1 MKSTIITIGDEILIG
16 QILDTN
22 SRQISQS
29 LNAAGITVCE
39 RTSIGDD
46 AGQIVEALD
55 RALGQSNIVIMTGGL
70 GPTKDDITKHTLT
83 RYFGTEL
90 VYDERV
96 GEHVRTMLA
105 RRGIEFNDFNRGQAM
120 VPKCCTVLFNAH
132 GTAPGMWF
140 ERGDSVVV
148 SLPGVPFEMQHL
160 MEDEVMPRL
169 RSRFTLHS
177 IVHRTMITSGIAE
190 SMLAARISDWEN
202 SLPKGLKLAYLPAP
216 NIVRLR
222 LSAYEVDGE
231 EARSTIDRE
240 FAKLYKIIPGHIV
253 GFEQATVQELVHRN
267 LTDSGRTLAVAESCT
282 GGNVAARVVSVAGA
296 SACFRGSVV
305 AYAND
310 VKEKVLGVSGED
322 LERHGAVSEPVV
334 RQMAEGVRRLLGAD
348 YGVATSGVAGPT
360 GGTPE
365 KPVGTVWIAVAS
377 PEGTVAERFVFSFT
391 RERNIDKATM
401 KALGM
406 LLERVKVSR
415 G

>member
-1 MKSTIITIGDEILIG
+1 MRAIIITIGDEILLG
-16 QILDTN
+16 QIVDTN
-22 SRQISQS
+22 SRFIADRLTKVGIEVTRMLSVSDEEYDIEERMMMS
-29 LNAAGITVCE
+29 LFDC
-39 RTSIGDD
+39 D
-46 AGQIVEALD
+46 IV
-55 RALGQSNIVIMTGGL
+55 VMTGGL
-70 GPTKDDITKHTLT
+70 GPTKDDVTKRMLS
-83 RYFGTEL
+83 RLFRMEL
-90 VYDERV
+90 VEDPEVLANVERLIAN
-96 GEHVRTMLA
+96 GGMRMNP
-105 RRGIEFNDFNRGQAM
+105 GNRSQAL
-120 VPKCCTVLFNAH
+120 VPKGCRVLMNRK

-140 ERGDSVVV
+140 ERRGKVIVV
-148 SLPGVPFEMQHL
+148 LPGVPFEMEDL
-160 MEDEVMPRL
+160 MDREVVPALQERFPGLLLDYRVVKVYDIPESELSLRL
-169 RSRFTLHS
+169 EGFEGR
-177 IVHRTMITSGIAE
+177 
-190 SMLAARISDWEN
+190 
-202 SLPKGLKLAYLPAP
+202 LPEGLSLAYLPSP
-216 NIVRLR
+216 GMVRLR
-222 LSAYEVDGE
+222 LTARGVKPEVLDEWLAVLRGE
-231 EARSTIDRE
+231 LEGLRVLEGDEASLENEVVT
-240 FAKLYKIIPGHIV
+240 L
-253 GFEQATVQELVHRN
+253 
-267 LTDSGRTLAVAESCT
+267 LTERGLTLATAESCT

-406 LLERVKVSR
+406 LLERVKASR

>member
-1 MKSTIITIGDEILIG
+1 MRAIIITIGDEILLG
-16 QILDTN
+16 QIVDTN
-22 SRQISQS
+22 SRFIADRLTKVGIEVTRMLSVSDEEYDIEERMMMS
-29 LNAAGITVCE
+29 LFDC
-39 RTSIGDD
+39 D
-46 AGQIVEALD
+46 IV
-55 RALGQSNIVIMTGGL
+55 VMTGGL
-70 GPTKDDITKHTLT
+70 GPTKDDVTKRMLS
-83 RYFGTEL
+83 RLFRMEL
-90 VYDERV
+90 VEDPEVLANVERLIAN
-96 GEHVRTMLA
+96 GGMRMNP
-105 RRGIEFNDFNRGQAM
+105 GNRSQAL
-120 VPKCCTVLFNAH
+120 VPNGCRVLMNRK

-140 ERGDSVVV
+140 ERRGKVIVV
-148 SLPGVPFEMQHL
+148 LPGVPFEMEDL
-160 MEDEVMPRL
+160 MDREVVPALQERFPGLLLDYRVVKVYDIPESELSLRL
-169 RSRFTLHS
+169 EGFEGR
-177 IVHRTMITSGIAE
+177 
-190 SMLAARISDWEN
+190 
-202 SLPKGLKLAYLPAP
+202 LPEGLSLAYLPSP
-216 NIVRLR
+216 GMVRLR
-222 LSAYEVDGE
+222 LTARGVKPEVLDEWLAVLRGE
-231 EARSTIDRE
+231 LEGLRVLEGDEASLENEVVT
-240 FAKLYKIIPGHIV
+240 L
-253 GFEQATVQELVHRN
+253 
-267 LTDSGRTLAVAESCT
+267 LTERGLTLATAESCT

-334 RQMAEGVRRLLGAD
+334 RQMAEGVRQLLGAD

-406 LLERVKVSR
+406 LLERVKASR

>member
-1 MKSTIITIGDEILIG
+1 MRAIIITIGDEILLG
-16 QILDTN
+16 QIVDTN
-22 SRQISQS
+22 SRFIADRLTKVGIEVTRMLSVSDEEYDIEERMMMS
-29 LNAAGITVCE
+29 LFDC
-39 RTSIGDD
+39 D
-46 AGQIVEALD
+46 IV
-55 RALGQSNIVIMTGGL
+55 VMTGGL
-70 GPTKDDITKHTLT
+70 GPTKDDVTKRMLS
-83 RYFGTEL
+83 RLFRMEL
-90 VYDERV
+90 VEDPEVLANVERLIAN
-96 GEHVRTMLA
+96 GGMRMNP
-105 RRGIEFNDFNRGQAM
+105 GNRGQAL
-120 VPKCCTVLFNAH
+120 VPKGCRVLMNRK

-140 ERGDSVVV
+140 ERRGKVIVV
-148 SLPGVPFEMQHL
+148 LPGVPFEMEDL
-160 MEDEVMPRL
+160 MDREVVPALQERFPGLLLDYRVMKVYDIPESELSLRL
-169 RSRFTLHS
+169 EGFEGR
-177 IVHRTMITSGIAE
+177 
-190 SMLAARISDWEN
+190 
-202 SLPKGLKLAYLPAP
+202 LPEGLSLAYLPSP
-216 NIVRLR
+216 GMVRLR
-222 LSAYEVDGE
+222 LTARGVKPEVLDEWLAVLRGE
-231 EARSTIDRE
+231 LEGLRVLEGDEASLENEVVT
-240 FAKLYKIIPGHIV
+240 L
-253 GFEQATVQELVHRN
+253 
-267 LTDSGRTLAVAESCT
+267 LTERGLTLATAESCT

-334 RQMAEGVRRLLGAD
+334 RQMAEGARRLLGAD

-406 LLERVKVSR
+406 LLERVKASR

>member
-1 MKSTIITIGDEILIG
+1 MRAIIITIGDEILLG
-16 QILDTN
+16 QIVDTN
-22 SRQISQS
+22 SRFIADRLTKVGIEVTRMLSVSDEEYDIEERMMMS
-29 LNAAGITVCE
+29 LFDC
-39 RTSIGDD
+39 D
-46 AGQIVEALD
+46 IV
-55 RALGQSNIVIMTGGL
+55 VMTGGL
-70 GPTKDDITKHTLT
+70 GPTKDDVTKRMLS
-83 RYFGTEL
+83 RLFRMEL
-90 VYDERV
+90 VEDPEVLANVERLIAN
-96 GEHVRTMLA
+96 GGMRMNP
-105 RRGIEFNDFNRGQAM
+105 GNRSQAL
-120 VPKCCTVLFNAH
+120 VPNGCRVLMNRK

-140 ERGDSVVV
+140 ERRGKVIVV
-148 SLPGVPFEMQHL
+148 LPGVPFEMEDL
-160 MEDEVMPRL
+160 MDREVVPALQEHFPGLLLDYRVMKVYDIPESELSLRL
-169 RSRFTLHS
+169 EGFEER
-177 IVHRTMITSGIAE
+177 
-190 SMLAARISDWEN
+190 
-202 SLPKGLKLAYLPAP
+202 LPEGLSLAYLPSP
-216 NIVRLR
+216 GMVRLR
-222 LSAYEVDGE
+222 LTARGVKPEVLDEWLAVLRGE
-231 EARSTIDRE
+231 LEGLRVLEGDEASLENEVVT
-240 FAKLYKIIPGHIV
+240 L
-253 GFEQATVQELVHRN
+253 
-267 LTDSGRTLAVAESCT
+267 LTERGLTLATAESCT

-334 RQMAEGVRRLLGAD
+334 RQMAEGARRLLGAD

-406 LLERVKVSR
+406 LLERVKASR

>member
-1 MKSTIITIGDEILIG
+1 MRAIIITIGDEILLG
-16 QILDTN
+16 QIVDTN
-22 SRQISQS
+22 SRFIADRLTKVGIEVTRMLSVSDEEYDIEERMMMS
-29 LNAAGITVCE
+29 LFDC
-39 RTSIGDD
+39 D
-46 AGQIVEALD
+46 IV
-55 RALGQSNIVIMTGGL
+55 VMTGGL
-70 GPTKDDITKHTLT
+70 GPTKDDVTKRMLS
-83 RYFGTEL
+83 RLFRMEL
-90 VYDERV
+90 VEDPEVLANVERLIAN
-96 GEHVRTMLA
+96 GGMRMNP
-105 RRGIEFNDFNRGQAM
+105 GNRSQAL
-120 VPKCCTVLFNAH
+120 VPNGCRVLMNRK

-140 ERGDSVVV
+140 ERRGKVIVV
-148 SLPGVPFEMQHL
+148 LPGVPFEMEDL
-160 MEDEVMPRL
+160 MDREVVPALQERFPGLLLDYRVMKVYDIPESELSLRL
-169 RSRFTLHS
+169 EGFEER
-177 IVHRTMITSGIAE
+177 
-190 SMLAARISDWEN
+190 
-202 SLPKGLKLAYLPAP
+202 LPEGLSLAYLPSP
-216 NIVRLR
+216 GMVRLR
-222 LSAYEVDGE
+222 LTARGVKPEVLDEWLAVLCGE
-231 EARSTIDRE
+231 LEGLRVLEGDEASLENEVVT
-240 FAKLYKIIPGHIV
+240 L
-253 GFEQATVQELVHRN
+253 
-267 LTDSGRTLAVAESCT
+267 LTERGLTLATAESCT

-377 PEGTVAERFVFSFT
+377 PEGTVSERFVFSFS

-406 LLERVKVSR
+406 LLERVKASR

>member
-1 MKSTIITIGDEILIG
+1 MRAIIITIGDEILLG
-16 QILDTN
+16 QIVDTN
-22 SRQISQS
+22 SRFIADRLTKVGIEVTRMLSVSDEEYDIEERMIMS
-29 LNAAGITVCE
+29 LFDC
-39 RTSIGDD
+39 D
-46 AGQIVEALD
+46 IV
-55 RALGQSNIVIMTGGL
+55 VMTGGL
-70 GPTKDDITKHTLT
+70 GPTKDDVTKRMLS
-83 RYFGTEL
+83 RLFRMEL
-90 VYDERV
+90 VEDPEVLANVERLIAN
-96 GEHVRTMLA
+96 GGMRMNP
-105 RRGIEFNDFNRGQAM
+105 GNRSQAL
-120 VPKCCTVLFNAH
+120 VPNGCRVLMNRK

-140 ERGDSVVV
+140 ERRGKVIVV
-148 SLPGVPFEMQHL
+148 LPGVPFEMEDL
-160 MEDEVMPRL
+160 MDREVVPALQERFPGLLLDYRVVKVYDIPESELSLRL
-169 RSRFTLHS
+169 EGFEER
-177 IVHRTMITSGIAE
+177 
-190 SMLAARISDWEN
+190 
-202 SLPKGLKLAYLPAP
+202 LPEGLSLAYLPSP
-216 NIVRLR
+216 GMVRLR
-222 LSAYEVDGE
+222 LTARGVKPEVLDEWLAVLCGE
-231 EARSTIDRE
+231 LEGLRVLEGDEASLENEVVT
-240 FAKLYKIIPGHIV
+240 L
-253 GFEQATVQELVHRN
+253 
-267 LTDSGRTLAVAESCT
+267 LTERGLTLATAESCT

-377 PEGTVAERFVFSFT
+377 PEGTVSERFVFSFT

-406 LLERVKVSR
+406 LLERMKASR

>member
-1 MKSTIITIGDEILIG
+1 MRAIIITIGDEILLG
-16 QILDTN
+16 QIVDTN
-22 SRQISQS
+22 SRFIADRLTKVGIEVTRMLSVSDEEYDIEERMMMS
-29 LNAAGITVCE
+29 LFDC
-39 RTSIGDD
+39 D
-46 AGQIVEALD
+46 IV
-55 RALGQSNIVIMTGGL
+55 VMTGGL
-70 GPTKDDITKHTLT
+70 GPTKDDVTKRMLS
-83 RYFGTEL
+83 RLFRMEL
-90 VYDERV
+90 VEDPEVLANVERLIAN
-96 GEHVRTMLA
+96 GGMRMNP
-105 RRGIEFNDFNRGQAM
+105 GNRSQAL
-120 VPKCCTVLFNAH
+120 VPNGCRVLMNRK

-140 ERGDSVVV
+140 ERRGKVIVV
-148 SLPGVPFEMQHL
+148 LPGVPFEMEDL
-160 MEDEVMPRL
+160 MDREVVPALQERFPGLLLDYRVMKVYDIPESELSLRL
-169 RSRFTLHS
+169 EGFEER
-177 IVHRTMITSGIAE
+177 
-190 SMLAARISDWEN
+190 
-202 SLPKGLKLAYLPAP
+202 LPEGLSLAYLPSP
-216 NIVRLR
+216 GMVRLR
-222 LSAYEVDGE
+222 LTARGVKPEVLDEWLAVLRGE
-231 EARSTIDRE
+231 LEGLRVLEGDEASLENEVVT
-240 FAKLYKIIPGHIV
+240 L
-253 GFEQATVQELVHRN
+253 
-267 LTDSGRTLAVAESCT
+267 LTERGLTLATAESCT

-406 LLERVKVSR
+406 LLERMKASR

>member
-1 MKSTIITIGDEILIG
+1 MRAIIITIGDEILLG
-16 QILDTN
+16 QIVDTN
-22 SRQISQS
+22 SRFIADRLTKVGIEVTRMLSVSDEEYDIEERMMMS
-29 LNAAGITVCE
+29 LFDC
-39 RTSIGDD
+39 D
-46 AGQIVEALD
+46 IV
-55 RALGQSNIVIMTGGL
+55 VMTGGL
-70 GPTKDDITKHTLT
+70 GPTKDDVTKRMLS
-83 RYFGTEL
+83 RLFRMEL
-90 VYDERV
+90 VEDPEVLANVERLIAN
-96 GEHVRTMLA
+96 GGMRMNP
-105 RRGIEFNDFNRGQAM
+105 GNRSQAL
-120 VPKCCTVLFNAH
+120 VPNGCRVLMNRK

-140 ERGDSVVV
+140 ERRGKVIVV
-148 SLPGVPFEMQHL
+148 LPGVPFEMEDL
-160 MEDEVMPRL
+160 MDREVVPALQERFPGLLLDYRVMKVYDIPESELSLRL
-169 RSRFTLHS
+169 EGFEER
-177 IVHRTMITSGIAE
+177 
-190 SMLAARISDWEN
+190 
-202 SLPKGLKLAYLPAP
+202 LPEGLSLAYLPSP
-216 NIVRLR
+216 GMVRLR
-222 LSAYEVDGE
+222 LTARGVKPEVLDEWLAVLRGE
-231 EARSTIDRE
+231 LEGLRVLEGDEASLENEVVT
-240 FAKLYKIIPGHIV
+240 L
-253 GFEQATVQELVHRN
+253 
-267 LTDSGRTLAVAESCT
+267 LTERGLTLATAESCT

-334 RQMAEGVRRLLGAD
+334 RQMAEGVRRLLSAD

>member
-1 MKSTIITIGDEILIG
+1 MRAIIITIGDEILLG
-16 QILDTN
+16 QIVDTN
-22 SRQISQS
+22 SRFIADRLTKVGIEVTRMLSVSDEEYDIEERMMMS
-29 LNAAGITVCE
+29 LFDC
-39 RTSIGDD
+39 D
-46 AGQIVEALD
+46 IV
-55 RALGQSNIVIMTGGL
+55 VMTGGL
-70 GPTKDDITKHTLT
+70 GPTKDDVTKRMLS
-83 RYFGTEL
+83 RLFRMEL
-90 VYDERV
+90 VEDPEVLANVERLIAN
-96 GEHVRTMLA
+96 GGMRMNP
-105 RRGIEFNDFNRGQAM
+105 GNRSQAL
-120 VPKCCTVLFNAH
+120 VPNGCRVLMNRK

-140 ERGDSVVV
+140 ERLGKVIVV
-148 SLPGVPFEMQHL
+148 LPGVPFEMEDL
-160 MEDEVMPRL
+160 MDREVVPALQERFPGLLLDYRVMKVYDIPESELSLRL
-169 RSRFTLHS
+169 EGFEER
-177 IVHRTMITSGIAE
+177 
-190 SMLAARISDWEN
+190 
-202 SLPKGLKLAYLPAP
+202 LPEGLSLAYLPSP
-216 NIVRLR
+216 GMVRLR
-222 LSAYEVDGE
+222 LTARGVKPEVLDEWLAVLRGE
-231 EARSTIDRE
+231 LEGLRVLEGDEASLENEVVT
-240 FAKLYKIIPGHIV
+240 L
-253 GFEQATVQELVHRN
+253 
-267 LTDSGRTLAVAESCT
+267 LTERGLTLATAESCT

-334 RQMAEGVRRLLGAD
+334 RQMAEGVRRLLSAD

-406 LLERVKVSR
+406 LLERVKASR

>member
-1 MKSTIITIGDEILIG
+1 MRAIIITIGDEILLG
-16 QILDTN
+16 QIVDTN
-22 SRQISQS
+22 SRFIADRLTKVGIEVTRMLSVSDEEYDIEERMMMS
-29 LNAAGITVCE
+29 LFDC
-39 RTSIGDD
+39 D
-46 AGQIVEALD
+46 IV
-55 RALGQSNIVIMTGGL
+55 VMTGGL
-70 GPTKDDITKHTLT
+70 GPTKDDVTKRMLS
-83 RYFGTEL
+83 RLFRMEL
-90 VYDERV
+90 VEDPEVLANVERLIAN
-96 GEHVRTMLA
+96 GGMRMNP
-105 RRGIEFNDFNRGQAM
+105 GNRSQAL
-120 VPKCCTVLFNAH
+120 VPNGCRVLMNRK

-140 ERGDSVVV
+140 ERRGKVIVV
-148 SLPGVPFEMQHL
+148 LPGVPFEMEDL
-160 MEDEVMPRL
+160 MDREVVPALQERFPGLLLDYRVMKVYDIPESELSLRL
-169 RSRFTLHS
+169 EGFEER
-177 IVHRTMITSGIAE
+177 
-190 SMLAARISDWEN
+190 
-202 SLPKGLKLAYLPAP
+202 LPEGLSLAYLPSP
-216 NIVRLR
+216 GMVRLR
-222 LSAYEVDGE
+222 LTARGVKPEVLDEWLAVLRGE
-231 EARSTIDRE
+231 LEGLRVLEGDEASLENEVVT
-240 FAKLYKIIPGHIV
+240 L
-253 GFEQATVQELVHRN
+253 
-267 LTDSGRTLAVAESCT
+267 LTERGLTLATAESCT

>member
-1 MKSTIITIGDEILIG
+1 MRAIIITIGDEILLG
-16 QILDTN
+16 QIVDTN
-22 SRQISQS
+22 SRFIADRLTKVGIEVTRMLSVSDEEYDIEERMMMS
-29 LNAAGITVCE
+29 LFDC
-39 RTSIGDD
+39 D
-46 AGQIVEALD
+46 IV
-55 RALGQSNIVIMTGGL
+55 VMTGGL
-70 GPTKDDITKHTLT
+70 GPTKDDVTKRMLS
-83 RYFGTEL
+83 RLFRMEL
-90 VYDERV
+90 VEDPEVLANVERLIAN
-96 GEHVRTMLA
+96 GGMRMNP
-105 RRGIEFNDFNRGQAM
+105 GNRSQAL
-120 VPKCCTVLFNAH
+120 VPNGCRVLMNRK

-140 ERGDSVVV
+140 ERRGKVIVV
-148 SLPGVPFEMQHL
+148 LPGVPFEMEDL
-160 MEDEVMPRL
+160 MDREVVPALQEHFPGLLLDYRVMKVYDIPESELSLRL
-169 RSRFTLHS
+169 EGFEER
-177 IVHRTMITSGIAE
+177 
-190 SMLAARISDWEN
+190 
-202 SLPKGLKLAYLPAP
+202 LPEVLSLAYLPSP
-216 NIVRLR
+216 GMVRLR
-222 LSAYEVDGE
+222 LTARGVKPEVLDEWLAVLRGE
-231 EARSTIDRE
+231 LEGLRVLEGDEASLENEVVT
-240 FAKLYKIIPGHIV
+240 L
-253 GFEQATVQELVHRN
+253 
-267 LTDSGRTLAVAESCT
+267 LTERGLTLATAESCT

-406 LLERVKVSR
+406 LLERVKASR

>member
-1 MKSTIITIGDEILIG
+1 MRAIIITIGDEILLG
-16 QILDTN
+16 QIVDTN
-22 SRQISQS
+22 SRFIADRLTKVGIEVTRMLSVSDEEYDIEERMMMS
-29 LNAAGITVCE
+29 LFDC
-39 RTSIGDD
+39 D
-46 AGQIVEALD
+46 IV
-55 RALGQSNIVIMTGGL
+55 VMTGGL
-70 GPTKDDITKHTLT
+70 GPTKDDVTKRMLS
-83 RYFGTEL
+83 RLFRMEL
-90 VYDERV
+90 VEDPEVLANVERLIAN
-96 GEHVRTMLA
+96 GGMRMNP
-105 RRGIEFNDFNRGQAM
+105 GNRSQAL
-120 VPKCCTVLFNAH
+120 VPNGCRVLMNRK

-140 ERGDSVVV
+140 ERRGKVIVV
-148 SLPGVPFEMQHL
+148 LPGVPFEMEDL
-160 MEDEVMPRL
+160 MDREVVPALQERFPGLLLDYRVMKVYDIPESELSLRL
-169 RSRFTLHS
+169 EGFEER
-177 IVHRTMITSGIAE
+177 
-190 SMLAARISDWEN
+190 
-202 SLPKGLKLAYLPAP
+202 LPEGLSLAYLPSP
-216 NIVRLR
+216 GMVRLR
-222 LSAYEVDGE
+222 LTARGVKPEVLDEWLAVLRGE
-231 EARSTIDRE
+231 LEGLRVLEGDEASLENEVVT
-240 FAKLYKIIPGHIV
+240 L
-253 GFEQATVQELVHRN
+253 
-267 LTDSGRTLAVAESCT
+267 LTERGLTLATAESCT

-406 LLERVKVSR
+406 LLERVKASR

>member
-1 MKSTIITIGDEILIG
+1 MRAIIITIGDEILLG
-16 QILDTN
+16 QIVDTN
-22 SRQISQS
+22 SRFIADRLTKVGIEVTRMLSVSDEEYDIEERMMMS
-29 LNAAGITVCE
+29 LFDC
-39 RTSIGDD
+39 D
-46 AGQIVEALD
+46 IV
-55 RALGQSNIVIMTGGL
+55 VMTGGL
-70 GPTKDDITKHTLT
+70 GPTKDDVTKRMLS
-83 RYFGTEL
+83 RLFRMEL
-90 VYDERV
+90 VEDPEVLANVERLIAN
-96 GEHVRTMLA
+96 GGMRMNP
-105 RRGIEFNDFNRGQAM
+105 GNRSQAL
-120 VPKCCTVLFNAH
+120 VPNGCRVLMNRK

-140 ERGDSVVV
+140 ERRGKVIVV
-148 SLPGVPFEMQHL
+148 LPGVPFEMEDL
-160 MEDEVMPRL
+160 MDREVVPALQERFPGLLLDYRVVKVYDIPESELSLRL
-169 RSRFTLHS
+169 EGFEER
-177 IVHRTMITSGIAE
+177 
-190 SMLAARISDWEN
+190 
-202 SLPKGLKLAYLPAP
+202 LPEGLSLAYLPSP
-216 NIVRLR
+216 GMVRLR
-222 LSAYEVDGE
+222 LTARGVKPEVLDEWLAVLRGE
-231 EARSTIDRE
+231 LEGLRVLEGDEASLENEVVT
-240 FAKLYKIIPGHIV
+240 L
-253 GFEQATVQELVHRN
+253 
-267 LTDSGRTLAVAESCT
+267 LTERGLTLATAESCT

>member
-1 MKSTIITIGDEILIG
+1 MRAIIITIGDEILLG
-16 QILDTN
+16 QIVDTN
-22 SRQISQS
+22 SRFIADRLTKVGIEVTRMLSVSDEEYDIEERMMMS
-29 LNAAGITVCE
+29 LFDC
-39 RTSIGDD
+39 D
-46 AGQIVEALD
+46 IV
-55 RALGQSNIVIMTGGL
+55 VMTGGL
-70 GPTKDDITKHTLT
+70 GPTKDDVTKRMLS
-83 RYFGTEL
+83 RLFRMEL
-90 VYDERV
+90 VEDPEVLANVERLIAN
-96 GEHVRTMLA
+96 GGMRMNP
-105 RRGIEFNDFNRGQAM
+105 GNRSQAL
-120 VPKCCTVLFNAH
+120 VPNGCRVLMNRK

-140 ERGDSVVV
+140 ERRGKVIVV
-148 SLPGVPFEMQHL
+148 LPGVPFEMEDL
-160 MEDEVMPRL
+160 MDREVVPALQERFPGLLLDYRVVKVYDIPESELSLRL
-169 RSRFTLHS
+169 EGFEER
-177 IVHRTMITSGIAE
+177 
-190 SMLAARISDWEN
+190 
-202 SLPKGLKLAYLPAP
+202 LPEGLSLAYLPSP
-216 NIVRLR
+216 GMVRLR
-222 LSAYEVDGE
+222 LTARGVKPEVLDEWLAVLCGE
-231 EARSTIDRE
+231 LEGLRVLEGDEASLENEVVT
-240 FAKLYKIIPGHIV
+240 L
-253 GFEQATVQELVHRN
+253 
-267 LTDSGRTLAVAESCT
+267 LTERGLTLATAESCT

-377 PEGTVAERFVFSFT
+377 PEGTVSERFVFSFT

-406 LLERVKVSR
+406 LLERMKASR

>member
-1 MKSTIITIGDEILIG
+1 MRAIIITIGDEILLG
-16 QILDTN
+16 QIVDTN
-22 SRQISQS
+22 SRFIADRLTKVGIEVTRMLSVSDEEYDIEERMMMS
-29 LNAAGITVCE
+29 LFDC
-39 RTSIGDD
+39 D
-46 AGQIVEALD
+46 IV
-55 RALGQSNIVIMTGGL
+55 VMTGGL
-70 GPTKDDITKHTLT
+70 GPTKDDVTKRMLS
-83 RYFGTEL
+83 RLFRMEL
-90 VYDERV
+90 VEDPEVLANVERLIAN
-96 GEHVRTMLA
+96 GGMRMNP
-105 RRGIEFNDFNRGQAM
+105 GNRSQAL
-120 VPKCCTVLFNAH
+120 VPNGCRVLMNRK

-140 ERGDSVVV
+140 ERRGKVIVV
-148 SLPGVPFEMQHL
+148 LPGVPFEMEDL
-160 MEDEVMPRL
+160 MDREVVPALQERFPGLLLDYRVMKVYDIPESELSLRL
-169 RSRFTLHS
+169 EGFEER
-177 IVHRTMITSGIAE
+177 
-190 SMLAARISDWEN
+190 
-202 SLPKGLKLAYLPAP
+202 LPEGLSLAYLPSP
-216 NIVRLR
+216 GMVRLR
-222 LSAYEVDGE
+222 LTARGVKPEVLDEWLVVLRGE
-231 EARSTIDRE
+231 LEGLRVLEGDEASLENEVVT
-240 FAKLYKIIPGHIV
+240 L
-253 GFEQATVQELVHRN
+253 
-267 LTDSGRTLAVAESCT
+267 LTERGLTLATAESCT

-406 LLERVKVSR
+406 LLERVKASR

>member
-1 MKSTIITIGDEILIG
+1 MRAIIITIGDEILLG
-16 QILDTN
+16 QIVDTN
-22 SRQISQS
+22 SRFIADRLTKVGIEVTRMLSVSDEEYDIEERMMMS
-29 LNAAGITVCE
+29 LFDC
-39 RTSIGDD
+39 D
-46 AGQIVEALD
+46 IV
-55 RALGQSNIVIMTGGL
+55 VMTGGL
-70 GPTKDDITKHTLT
+70 GPTKDDVTKRMLS
-83 RYFGTEL
+83 RLFRMEL
-90 VYDERV
+90 VEDPEVLANVERLIAN
-96 GEHVRTMLA
+96 GGMRMNP
-105 RRGIEFNDFNRGQAM
+105 GNRSQAL
-120 VPKCCTVLFNAH
+120 VPNGCRVLMNRK

-140 ERGDSVVV
+140 ERRGKVIVV
-148 SLPGVPFEMQHL
+148 LPGVPFEMEDL
-160 MEDEVMPRL
+160 MDREVVPALQERFSGLLLDYRVMKVYDIPESELSLRL
-169 RSRFTLHS
+169 EGFEER
-177 IVHRTMITSGIAE
+177 
-190 SMLAARISDWEN
+190 
-202 SLPKGLKLAYLPAP
+202 LPEGLSLAYLPSP
-216 NIVRLR
+216 GMVRLR
-222 LSAYEVDGE
+222 LTARGVKPEVLDEWLAVLRGE
-231 EARSTIDRE
+231 LEGLRVLEGDEASLENEVVT
-240 FAKLYKIIPGHIV
+240 L
-253 GFEQATVQELVHRN
+253 
-267 LTDSGRTLAVAESCT
+267 LTERGLTLATAESCT

>member
-1 MKSTIITIGDEILIG
+1 MRAIIITIGDEILLG
-16 QILDTN
+16 QIVDTN
-22 SRQISQS
+22 SRFIADRLTKVGIEVTRMLSVSDEEYDIEERMMMS
-29 LNAAGITVCE
+29 LFDC
-39 RTSIGDD
+39 D
-46 AGQIVEALD
+46 IV
-55 RALGQSNIVIMTGGL
+55 VMTGGL
-70 GPTKDDITKHTLT
+70 GPTKDDVTKRMLS
-83 RYFGTEL
+83 RLFRMEL
-90 VYDERV
+90 VEDPEVLANVERLIAN
-96 GEHVRTMLA
+96 GGMRMNP
-105 RRGIEFNDFNRGQAM
+105 GNRSQAL
-120 VPKCCTVLFNAH
+120 VPNGCRVLMNRK

-140 ERGDSVVV
+140 ERRGKVIVV
-148 SLPGVPFEMQHL
+148 LPGVPFEMEDL
-160 MEDEVMPRL
+160 MDREVVPALQERFPGLLLDYRVVKVYDIPESELSLRL
-169 RSRFTLHS
+169 EGFEGR
-177 IVHRTMITSGIAE
+177 
-190 SMLAARISDWEN
+190 
-202 SLPKGLKLAYLPAP
+202 LPEGLSLAYLPSSGM
-216 NIVRLR
+216 VRLR
-222 LSAYEVDGE
+222 LTARGVKPEVLDEWLAVLRGE
-231 EARSTIDRE
+231 LEGLRVLEGDEASLENEVVT
-240 FAKLYKIIPGHIV
+240 L
-253 GFEQATVQELVHRN
+253 
-267 LTDSGRTLAVAESCT
+267 LTERGLTLATAESCT

-406 LLERVKVSR
+406 LLERVKASR

>member
-1 MKSTIITIGDEILIG
+1 MRAIIITIGDEILLG
-16 QILDTN
+16 QIVDTN
-22 SRQISQS
+22 SRFIADRLTKVGIEVTRMLSVSDEEYDIEERMMMS
-29 LNAAGITVCE
+29 LFDC
-39 RTSIGDD
+39 D
-46 AGQIVEALD
+46 IV
-55 RALGQSNIVIMTGGL
+55 VMTGGL
-70 GPTKDDITKHTLT
+70 GPTKDDVTKRMLS
-83 RYFGTEL
+83 RLFRMEL
-90 VYDERV
+90 VEDPEVLANVERLIAN
-96 GEHVRTMLA
+96 GGMRMNP
-105 RRGIEFNDFNRGQAM
+105 GNRSQAL
-120 VPKCCTVLFNAH
+120 VPNGCRVLMNRK

-140 ERGDSVVV
+140 ERRGKVIVV
-148 SLPGVPFEMQHL
+148 LPGVPFEMEDL
-160 MEDEVMPRL
+160 MDREVVPALQERFPGLLLDYRVMKVYDIPESELSLRL
-169 RSRFTLHS
+169 EGFEER
-177 IVHRTMITSGIAE
+177 
-190 SMLAARISDWEN
+190 
-202 SLPKGLKLAYLPAP
+202 LPEGLSLAYLPSP
-216 NIVRLR
+216 GMVRLR
-222 LSAYEVDGE
+222 LTARGVKPEVLDEWLAVLRGE
-231 EARSTIDRE
+231 LEGLRVLEGDEASLENEVVT
-240 FAKLYKIIPGHIV
+240 L
-253 GFEQATVQELVHRN
+253 
-267 LTDSGRTLAVAESCT
+267 LTERGLTLATAESCT
-282 GGNVAARVVSVAGA
+282 GGNVAARVVSVTGA

-406 LLERVKVSR
+406 LLERVKASR

>member
-1 MKSTIITIGDEILIG
+1 MRAIIITIGDEILLG
-16 QILDTN
+16 QIVDTN
-22 SRQISQS
+22 SRFIADRLTKVGIEVTRMLSVSDEEYDIEERMMMS
-29 LNAAGITVCE
+29 LFDC
-39 RTSIGDD
+39 D
-46 AGQIVEALD
+46 IV
-55 RALGQSNIVIMTGGL
+55 VMTGGL
-70 GPTKDDITKHTLT
+70 GPTKDDVTKRMLS
-83 RYFGTEL
+83 RLFRMEL
-90 VYDERV
+90 VEDPEVLANVERLIAN
-96 GEHVRTMLA
+96 GGMRMNP
-105 RRGIEFNDFNRGQAM
+105 GNRSQAL
-120 VPKCCTVLFNAH
+120 VPKGCRVLMNRK

-140 ERGDSVVV
+140 ERRGKVIVV
-148 SLPGVPFEMQHL
+148 LPGVPFEMEDL
-160 MEDEVMPRL
+160 MDREVVPALQERFPGLLLDYRVVKVYDIPESELSLRL
-169 RSRFTLHS
+169 EGFEGR
-177 IVHRTMITSGIAE
+177 
-190 SMLAARISDWEN
+190 
-202 SLPKGLKLAYLPAP
+202 LPEGLSLAYLPSP
-216 NIVRLR
+216 GMVRLR
-222 LSAYEVDGE
+222 LTARGVKPEILDEWLAVLRGELEGLRVLEGDEASLENEVV
-231 EARSTIDRE
+231 T
-240 FAKLYKIIPGHIV
+240 L
-253 GFEQATVQELVHRN
+253 
-267 LTDSGRTLAVAESCT
+267 LTERGLTLATAESCT

-334 RQMAEGVRRLLGAD
+334 RQMAEGARRLLGAD

>member
-1 MKSTIITIGDEILIG
+1 MRAIIITIGDEILLG
-16 QILDTN
+16 QIVDTN
-22 SRQISQS
+22 SRFIADRLTKVGIEVTRMLSVSDEEYDIEERMMMS
-29 LNAAGITVCE
+29 LFDC
-39 RTSIGDD
+39 D
-46 AGQIVEALD
+46 IV
-55 RALGQSNIVIMTGGL
+55 VMTGGL
-70 GPTKDDITKHTLT
+70 GPTKDDVTKRMLS
-83 RYFGTEL
+83 RLFRMEL
-90 VYDERV
+90 VEDPEVLANVERLIAN
-96 GEHVRTMLA
+96 GGMRMNP
-105 RRGIEFNDFNRGQAM
+105 GNRSQAL
-120 VPKCCTVLFNAH
+120 VPNGCRVLMNRK

-140 ERGDSVVV
+140 ERRGKVIVV
-148 SLPGVPFEMQHL
+148 LPGVPFEMEDL
-160 MEDEVMPRL
+160 MDREVVPALQERFPGLLLDYRVMKVYDIPESELSLRL
-169 RSRFTLHS
+169 EGFEER
-177 IVHRTMITSGIAE
+177 
-190 SMLAARISDWEN
+190 
-202 SLPKGLKLAYLPAP
+202 LPEGLSLAYLPSP
-216 NIVRLR
+216 GMVRLR
-222 LSAYEVDGE
+222 LTARGVKPEVLDEWLAVLRGE
-231 EARSTIDRE
+231 LEGLRVLEGDEASLENEVVT
-240 FAKLYKIIPGHIV
+240 L
-253 GFEQATVQELVHRN
+253 
-267 LTDSGRTLAVAESCT
+267 LTERGLTLATAESCT

-365 KPVGTVWIAVAS
+365 MPVGTVWIAVAS

-406 LLERVKVSR
+406 LLERVKASR

>member
-1 MKSTIITIGDEILIG
+1 MRAIIITIGDEILLG
-16 QILDTN
+16 QIVDTN
-22 SRQISQS
+22 SRFIADRLTKVGIEVTRMLSVSDEEYDIEERMMMS
-29 LNAAGITVCE
+29 LFDC
-39 RTSIGDD
+39 D
-46 AGQIVEALD
+46 IV
-55 RALGQSNIVIMTGGL
+55 VMTGGL
-70 GPTKDDITKHTLT
+70 GPTKDDVTKRMLS
-83 RYFGTEL
+83 RLFRMEL
-90 VYDERV
+90 VEDPEVLANVERLIAN
-96 GEHVRTMLA
+96 GGMRMNP
-105 RRGIEFNDFNRGQAM
+105 GNRSQAL
-120 VPKCCTVLFNAH
+120 VPNGCRVLMNRK

-140 ERGDSVVV
+140 ERRGKVIVV
-148 SLPGVPFEMQHL
+148 LPGVPFEMEDL
-160 MEDEVMPRL
+160 MDREVVPALQERFPGLLLDYRVVKVYNIPESELSLRL
-169 RSRFTLHS
+169 EGFEER
-177 IVHRTMITSGIAE
+177 
-190 SMLAARISDWEN
+190 
-202 SLPKGLKLAYLPAP
+202 LPEGLSLAYLPSP
-216 NIVRLR
+216 GMVRLR
-222 LSAYEVDGE
+222 LTARGVKPEVLDEWLAVLRGE
-231 EARSTIDRE
+231 LEGLRVLEGDEASLENEVVT
-240 FAKLYKIIPGHIV
+240 L
-253 GFEQATVQELVHRN
+253 
-267 LTDSGRTLAVAESCT
+267 LTERGLTLATAESCT

-334 RQMAEGVRRLLGAD
+334 RQMAEGARRLLGAD

-406 LLERVKVSR
+406 LLERVKASR

>member
-1 MKSTIITIGDEILIG
+1 MRAIIITIGDEILLG
-16 QILDTN
+16 QIVDTN
-22 SRQISQS
+22 SRFIADRLTKVGIEVTRMLSVSDEEYDIEERMIMS
-29 LNAAGITVCE
+29 LFDC
-39 RTSIGDD
+39 D
-46 AGQIVEALD
+46 IV
-55 RALGQSNIVIMTGGL
+55 VMTGGL
-70 GPTKDDITKHTLT
+70 GPTKDDVTKRMLS
-83 RYFGTEL
+83 RLFRMEL
-90 VYDERV
+90 VEDPEVLANVERLIAN
-96 GEHVRTMLA
+96 GGMRMNP
-105 RRGIEFNDFNRGQAM
+105 GNRSQAL
-120 VPKCCTVLFNAH
+120 VPNGCRVLMNRK

-140 ERGDSVVV
+140 ERRGKVIVV
-148 SLPGVPFEMQHL
+148 LPGVPFEMEDL
-160 MEDEVMPRL
+160 MDREVVPALQERFPGLLLDYRVMKVYDIPESELSLRL
-169 RSRFTLHS
+169 EGFEER
-177 IVHRTMITSGIAE
+177 
-190 SMLAARISDWEN
+190 
-202 SLPKGLKLAYLPAP
+202 LPEGLSLAYLPSP
-216 NIVRLR
+216 GMVRLR
-222 LSAYEVDGE
+222 LTARGVKPEVLDEWLAVLRGE
-231 EARSTIDRE
+231 LEGLRVMEGDEASLENEVVT
-240 FAKLYKIIPGHIV
+240 L
-253 GFEQATVQELVHRN
+253 
-267 LTDSGRTLAVAESCT
+267 LTERGLTLATAESCT

-377 PEGTVAERFVFSFT
+377 PEGTVSERFVFSFT

-406 LLERVKVSR
+406 LLERVKVSC

>member
-1 MKSTIITIGDEILIG
+1 MRAIIITIGDEILLG
-16 QILDTN
+16 QIVDTN
-22 SRQISQS
+22 SRFIADRLTKVGIEVTRMLSVSDEEYDIEERMMMS
-29 LNAAGITVCE
+29 LFDC
-39 RTSIGDD
+39 D
-46 AGQIVEALD
+46 IV
-55 RALGQSNIVIMTGGL
+55 VMTGGL
-70 GPTKDDITKHTLT
+70 GPTKDDVTKRMLS
-83 RYFGTEL
+83 RLFRMEL
-90 VYDERV
+90 VEDPEVLANVERLIAN
-96 GEHVRTMLA
+96 GGMRMNP
-105 RRGIEFNDFNRGQAM
+105 GNRSQAL
-120 VPKCCTVLFNAH
+120 VPNGCRVLMNRK

-140 ERGDSVVV
+140 ERRGKVIVV
-148 SLPGVPFEMQHL
+148 LPGVPFEMEDL
-160 MEDEVMPRL
+160 MDREVVPALQERFPGLLLDYRVVKVYDIPESELSLRL
-169 RSRFTLHS
+169 EGFEER
-177 IVHRTMITSGIAE
+177 
-190 SMLAARISDWEN
+190 
-202 SLPKGLKLAYLPAP
+202 LPEGLSLAYLPSP
-216 NIVRLR
+216 GMVRLR
-222 LSAYEVDGE
+222 LTARGVKPEVLDEWLAVLRGE
-231 EARSTIDRE
+231 LEGLRVLEGDEASLENEVVT
-240 FAKLYKIIPGHIV
+240 L
-253 GFEQATVQELVHRN
+253 
-267 LTDSGRTLAVAESCT
+267 LTERGLTLATAESCT

-406 LLERVKVSR
+406 LLERVKASR

>member
-1 MKSTIITIGDEILIG
+1 MRAIIITIGDEILLG
-16 QILDTN
+16 QIVDTN
-22 SRQISQS
+22 SRFIADRLTKVGIEVTRMLSVSDEEYDIEERMMMS
-29 LNAAGITVCE
+29 LFDC
-39 RTSIGDD
+39 D
-46 AGQIVEALD
+46 IV
-55 RALGQSNIVIMTGGL
+55 VMTGGL
-70 GPTKDDITKHTLT
+70 GPTKDDVTKRMLS
-83 RYFGTEL
+83 RLFRMEL
-90 VYDERV
+90 VEDPEVLANVERLIAN
-96 GEHVRTMLA
+96 GGMRMNP
-105 RRGIEFNDFNRGQAM
+105 GNRSQAL
-120 VPKCCTVLFNAH
+120 VPNGCRVLMNRK

-140 ERGDSVVV
+140 ERRGKVIVV
-148 SLPGVPFEMQHL
+148 LPGVPFEMEDL
-160 MEDEVMPRL
+160 MDREVVPALQERFPGLLLDYRVVKVYDIPESELSLRL
-169 RSRFTLHS
+169 EGFEER
-177 IVHRTMITSGIAE
+177 
-190 SMLAARISDWEN
+190 
-202 SLPKGLKLAYLPAP
+202 LPEGLSLAYLPSP
-216 NIVRLR
+216 GMVRLR
-222 LSAYEVDGE
+222 LTARGVKPEVLDECLAVLRGE
-231 EARSTIDRE
+231 LEGLRVLEGDEASLENEVVT
-240 FAKLYKIIPGHIV
+240 L
-253 GFEQATVQELVHRN
+253 
-267 LTDSGRTLAVAESCT
+267 LTERGLTLATAESCT

>member
-1 MKSTIITIGDEILIG
+1 MRAIIITIGDEILLG
-16 QILDTN
+16 QIVDTN
-22 SRQISQS
+22 SRFIADRLTKVGIEVTRMLSVSDEEYDIEERMMMS
-29 LNAAGITVCE
+29 LFDC
-39 RTSIGDD
+39 D
-46 AGQIVEALD
+46 IV
-55 RALGQSNIVIMTGGL
+55 VMTGGL
-70 GPTKDDITKHTLT
+70 GPTKDDVTKRMLS
-83 RYFGTEL
+83 RLFRMEL
-90 VYDERV
+90 VEDPEVLANVERLIAN
-96 GEHVRTMLA
+96 GGMRMNP
-105 RRGIEFNDFNRGQAM
+105 GNRSQAL
-120 VPKCCTVLFNAH
+120 VPNGCRVLMNRK

-140 ERGDSVVV
+140 ERRGKVIVV
-148 SLPGVPFEMQHL
+148 LPGVPFEMEDL
-160 MEDEVMPRL
+160 MDREVVPALQERFPGLLLDYRVMKVYDIPESELSLRL
-169 RSRFTLHS
+169 EGFEER
-177 IVHRTMITSGIAE
+177 
-190 SMLAARISDWEN
+190 
-202 SLPKGLKLAYLPAP
+202 LPEGLSLAYLPSP
-216 NIVRLR
+216 GMVRLR
-222 LSAYEVDGE
+222 LTARGVKPEVLDEWLAVLRGE
-231 EARSTIDRE
+231 LEGLRVLEGDEASLENEVVT
-240 FAKLYKIIPGHIV
+240 L
-253 GFEQATVQELVHRN
+253 
-267 LTDSGRTLAVAESCT
+267 LTERGLTLATAESCT

-334 RQMAEGVRRLLGAD
+334 RQMAEGVRWLLGAD

-406 LLERVKVSR
+406 LLERVKASR

>member
-1 MKSTIITIGDEILIG
+1 MRAIIITIGDEILLG
-16 QILDTN
+16 QIVDTN
-22 SRQISQS
+22 SRFIADRLTKVGIEVTRMLSVSDEEYDIEERMMMS
-29 LNAAGITVCE
+29 LFDC
-39 RTSIGDD
+39 D
-46 AGQIVEALD
+46 IV
-55 RALGQSNIVIMTGGL
+55 VMTGGL
-70 GPTKDDITKHTLT
+70 GPTKDDVTKRMLS
-83 RYFGTEL
+83 RLFRMEL
-90 VYDERV
+90 VEDPEVLANVERLIAN
-96 GEHVRTMLA
+96 GGMRMNP
-105 RRGIEFNDFNRGQAM
+105 GNRSQAL
-120 VPKCCTVLFNAH
+120 VPNGCRVLMNRK

-140 ERGDSVVV
+140 ERRGKVIVV
-148 SLPGVPFEMQHL
+148 LPGVPFEMEDL
-160 MEDEVMPRL
+160 MDREVVPALQERFPGLLLDYRVVKVYDIPESELSLRL
-169 RSRFTLHS
+169 EGFEGR
-177 IVHRTMITSGIAE
+177 
-190 SMLAARISDWEN
+190 
-202 SLPKGLKLAYLPAP
+202 LPEGLSLAYLPSP
-216 NIVRLR
+216 GMVRLR
-222 LSAYEVDGE
+222 LTARGVKPEVLDEWLAVLCGE
-231 EARSTIDRE
+231 LEGLRVLEGDEASLENEVVT
-240 FAKLYKIIPGHIV
+240 L
-253 GFEQATVQELVHRN
+253 
-267 LTDSGRTLAVAESCT
+267 LTERGLTLATAESCT

-406 LLERVKVSR
+406 LLERVKASR

>member
-1 MKSTIITIGDEILIG
+1 MRAIIITIGDEILLG
-16 QILDTN
+16 QIVDTN
-22 SRQISQS
+22 SRFIADRLTKVGIEVTRMLSVSDEEYDIEERMMMS
-29 LNAAGITVCE
+29 LFDC
-39 RTSIGDD
+39 D
-46 AGQIVEALD
+46 IV
-55 RALGQSNIVIMTGGL
+55 VMTGGL
-70 GPTKDDITKHTLT
+70 GPTKDDVTKRMLS
-83 RYFGTEL
+83 RLFRMEL
-90 VYDERV
+90 VEDPEVLANVERLIAN
-96 GEHVRTMLA
+96 GGMRMNP
-105 RRGIEFNDFNRGQAM
+105 GNRSQAL
-120 VPKCCTVLFNAH
+120 VPKGCRVLMNRK

-140 ERGDSVVV
+140 ERRGKVIVV
-148 SLPGVPFEMQHL
+148 LPGVPFEMEDL
-160 MEDEVMPRL
+160 MDREVVPALQERFPGLLLDYRVVKVYDIPESELSLRL
-169 RSRFTLHS
+169 ERFEG
-177 IVHRTMITSGIAE
+177 R
-190 SMLAARISDWEN
+190 
-202 SLPKGLKLAYLPAP
+202 LPEGLSLAYLPSP
-216 NIVRLR
+216 GMVRLR
-222 LSAYEVDGE
+222 LTARGVKPEVLDEWLAVLRGE
-231 EARSTIDRE
+231 LEGLRVLEGDEASLENEVVT
-240 FAKLYKIIPGHIV
+240 L
-253 GFEQATVQELVHRN
+253 
-267 LTDSGRTLAVAESCT
+267 LTERGLTLATAESCT

-334 RQMAEGVRRLLGAD
+334 RQMAEGARRLLGAD

-406 LLERVKVSR
+406 LLERVKASR